1 MPINNI
7 VVISDTHSG
16 CRLGLCPPEVKI
28 DDNVTIQASPLQQK
42 VWSMWNEFIHV
53 WVPQVT
59 KGEPFVVVHNGDALE
74 GVHHHATTQITQNMT
89 DQKRIASV
97 ALKVLLDAPMCAGY
111 YHIRG
116 TEAHVGNSGEH
127 EEDLAKSLNATPS
140 EEGNYARWELWLR
153 LPRGPLVHF
162 THHIGTTS
170 SAAYE
175 GTAPHKELVEAYNES
190 GRWGDEPPDVVVRSH
205 RHRHYEIRLATQKG
219 MAISTITPGWQLKTP
234 HVWKGTLGRT
244 GTPQIGGILIRSGDE
259 DPVYTRAKIWK
270 IERAK
275 EVIL

>member
-1 MPINNI
+1 MSVNNI
-7 VVISDTHSG
+7 IVVSDTHTG
-16 CRLGLCPPEVKI
+16 CLLGLCPPEVKI
-28 DDNVTIQASPLQQK
+28 DDNVTILASPLQQK
-42 VWSMWNEFIHV
+42 VWAMWNEFTNV

-59 KGEPFVVVHNGDALE
+59 KGEPFVVVHNGDAIE
-74 GVHHHATTQITQNMT
+74 GVHHNATTQITQNMT

-97 ALKVLLDAPMCAGY
+97 ALKVLLDSHMCVGY
-111 YHIRG
+111 YHLRG
-116 TEAHVGNSGEH
+116 TEAHVGPSGEH
-127 EEDLAKSLNATPS
+127 EEDLAKSLNATPD
-140 EEGNYARWELWLR
+140 EGGNHARWELWMR
-153 LPRGPLVHF
+153 MSRGPLIHF

-205 RHRHYEIRLATQKG
+205 RHRHYEIRLATKKG

-270 IERAK
+270 IERTP
-275 EVIL
+275 EVKI